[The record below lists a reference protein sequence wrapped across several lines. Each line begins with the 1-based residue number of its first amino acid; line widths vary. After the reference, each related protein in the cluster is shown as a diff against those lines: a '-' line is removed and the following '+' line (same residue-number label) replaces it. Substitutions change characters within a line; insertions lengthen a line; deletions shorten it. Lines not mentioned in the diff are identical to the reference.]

1 MLVSLLDTQNF
12 WVQFLSGLTVAGG
25 GLWGIIRWIHNA
37 MTKSVEERLV
47 VRLEEIKA
55 QTVPNHGGSLRDAI
69 DRIEAKLDSAIRDID
84 RHLGYH
90 RGLEDRG

>member
-25 GLWGIIRWIHNA
+25 GLLGIVRWIHNA

-47 VRLEEIKA
+47 VRL
-55 QTVPNHGGSLRDAI
+55 
-69 DRIEAKLDSAIRDID
+69 
-84 RHLGYH
+84 
-90 RGLEDRG
+90 